1 MIIFDSPSFLDFV
14 QEIGIVFFVKNT
26 LHGVVFVCVIQ
37 FPQVLTFLSTLFHCF
52 LHFDLVL
59 MTVCLYHLVVTVI
72 YMACRF
78 IHFLVYVVFLFNY
91 LEMFIYIYENCV
103 YMGFFW
109 CVYEPASAMSR

>member
-1 MIIFDSPSFLDFV
+1 MIVFHTPSFLDFV

-52 LHFDLVL
+52 LHFVFVL
-59 MTVCLYHLVVTVI
+59 MTICLYHRVVTVI

-78 IHFLVYVVFLFNY
+78 IHFLVYVVFFLITLKCLYIF
-91 LEMFIYIYENCV
+91 MKIVFIW
-103 YMGFFW
+103 FFFGG
-109 CVYEPASAMSR
+109 VYEPASETSR